1 MCYTVGTTKEEREV
15 HTMAYYY
22 NYLDELAQETKR
34 ERARMRKTGELSVQG
49 WRLNNSGSRGASEG
63 SMSSIL
69 AAYADAQ
76 ATDSCWY

>member
-1 MCYTVGTTKEEREV
+1 
-15 HTMAYYY
+15 MAYYY
-22 NYLDELAQETKR
+22 NYLDELTQETKR
-34 ERARMRKTGELSVQG
+34 ERARMRKTGELSVPG